1 MINNRLTILA
11 TGLIG
16 NSLMVWG
23 FDYLLYPFVL
33 YNFGLWKGGGIMVFL
48 SFLVCLLTLYLYD
61 YTKKD
66 WLGIEAIKG
75 LKEQTPKNYFQ
86 RVSKFFL
93 AKSELLAFFFLALRF
108 DAFITTIYLREG
120 ANEFSGMKKKD
131 WAIFLSSLAVSN
143 IYWLVIVEAG
153 LDIFKYLQTL
163 FAL

>member
-1 MINNRLTILA
+1 MTNNRLTILA
-11 TGLIG
+11 TGLLG

-33 YNFGLWKGGGIMVFL
+33 YNFGLWKGGAIMVLL
-48 SFLVCLLTLYLYD
+48 SFLVCLLTLYFYD

-75 LKEQTPKNYFQ
+75 LKEHQPKNYFQ
-86 RVSKFFL
+86 RISKFFL
-93 AKSELLAFFFLALRF
+93 AKSELLVFFFLSIRF
-108 DAFITTIYLREG
+108 DPFITTIYLREG
-120 ANEFSGMKKKD
+120 ANEFSGMKKRD
-131 WAIFLSSLAVSN
+131 WTIFLASLAVSN

-153 LDIFKYLQTL
+153 LDIFKYLKTS